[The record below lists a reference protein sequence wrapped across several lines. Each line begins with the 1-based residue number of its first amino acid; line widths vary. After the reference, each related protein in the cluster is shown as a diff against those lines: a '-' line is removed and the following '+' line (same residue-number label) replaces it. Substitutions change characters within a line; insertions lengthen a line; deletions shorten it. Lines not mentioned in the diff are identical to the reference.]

1 MSNRWE
7 IPESD
12 GSIPKYIVDLMQ
24 HVYNKGVADF
34 KELEL
39 RIVKLC

>member
-1 MSNRWE
+1 MSTDIYQACLIMSNRWE

-24 HVYNKGVADF
+24 HV
-34 KELEL
+34 
-39 RIVKLC
+39 